1 MSPSPATA
9 PDPQLAAATQSFLC
23 DLMRFPSTP
32 GQEAAAMDYLRA
44 AVSNLGCEVTVC
56 PLSNAI
62 RQDRDYSD
70 PIPDIEYDGRY
81 CLRVRLPG
89 SGGGQCVLFNT
100 HIDVVPASEGMAEA
114 FTPRVEQGIVYGRGA
129 CDAKGQAACLY
140 ALLRALRHER
150 LAGDAIVHFV
160 VEEENGGNGSLA
172 MARRGERADAC
183 VVLEPTDGHLYTSVR
198 GAVWFRLVFRGKAG
212 HSGTAGATRS
222 ALLLARD
229 AMAVLESYHADLLR
243 ASRGLRLFD
252 GHPNPMPLTFGRL
265 QAGNWPAAAPSAATL
280 EGVLELLPNKS
291 KEQVMAEFRDRLLDA
306 GHFTPDNLDIHFMYR
321 HDSSVLDPDHALPLA
336 LLRAASTSGRPLTV
350 AGMPASCDAWFYN
363 NQLGIPTVVAG
374 PGSLKVAHSREEQIA
389 LADVLGFAAL
399 LGDFVR
405 DYCNRPKKEDAQ

>member
-1 MSPSPATA
+1 MSAAPNAT
-9 PDPQLAAATQSFLC
+9 PEPQLAAATQSFLC
-23 DLMRFPSTP
+23 DLIRFPSTS
-32 GQEAAAMDYLRA
+32 GQEAAAMDFLRA

-56 PLSNAI
+56 PLSNTL

-89 SGGGQCVLFNT
+89 SGGGRSVLFNT
-100 HIDVVPASEGMAEA
+100 HVDVVPASEGMEDA

-129 CDAKGQAACLY
+129 CDAKGQVACLY

-150 LAGDAIVHFV
+150 RAGDVIVHFV

-172 MARRGERADAC
+172 MARRGEEADAC
-183 VVLEPTDGHLYTSVR
+183 VVLEPTDGHLYASVR

-212 HSGTAGATRS
+212 HSGAASATRS

-229 AMAVLESYHADLLR
+229 AMASLEGYHADLLR
-243 ASRGLRLFD
+243 ASRGLPLFD
-252 GHPNPMPLTFGRL
+252 DHPNPMPLTFGRL
-265 QAGNWPAAAPSAATL
+265 QAGNWPAAAPNTAVL
-280 EGVLELLPNKS
+280 EGVLGLLPNKS
-291 KEQVMAEFRDRLLDA
+291 KEEVMAEFRDRLFGA
-306 GHFTPDNLDIHFMYR
+306 GHFTPDNLDVHFMYR
-321 HDSSVLDPDHALPLA
+321 HDSSVLDPDHELPRA
-336 LLRAASTSGRPLTV
+336 LLRAADAAGAPLAV

-363 NQLGIPTVVAG
+363 NKLSIPTVVAG

-389 LADVLGFAAL
+389 LAEVLGFASL

-405 DYCNRPKKEDAQ
+405 DYCNRPSQRKES

>member
-1 MSPSPATA
+1 MSSSPRQQ
-9 PDPQLAAATQSFLC
+9 PDQQLAAATQSFLC

-44 AVSNLGCEVTVC
+44 VISNLGCEVAIC
-56 PLSNAI
+56 PLANDL

-70 PIPDIEYDGRY
+70 PIPAIEYDGRY

-89 SGGGQCVLFNT
+89 SGGGRALLFNT
-100 HIDVVPASEGMAEA
+100 HIDVVPASEGMDEA

-129 CDAKGQAACLY
+129 CDAKGQVAVLY

-150 LAGDAIVHFV
+150 LAGDVIVHFV

-183 VVLEPTDGHLYTSVR
+183 VVLEPTDGQLYTSVR

-212 HSGTAGATRS
+212 HSGAAGATRS

-229 AMAVLESYHADLLR
+229 AMGVLEGYHADLLR
-243 ASRGLRLFD
+243 ASRGLPLFD

-265 QAGNWPAAAPSAATL
+265 QAGNWPAAAPSAAVL
-280 EGVLELLPNKS
+280 EGVLGLLPNKS
-291 KEQVMAEFRDRLLDA
+291 KEQVMAEFRERLLGA
-306 GHFTPDNLDIHFMYR
+306 GPFTPDNPDVHFMYR
-321 HDSSVLDPDHALPLA
+321 HDSSVLAPDHELPRA
-336 LLRAASTSGRPLTV
+336 LLRAAAAAGRPLTV

-389 LADVLGFAAL
+389 LADVLDFAGL
-399 LGDFVR
+399 LGDFAR
-405 DYCNRPKKEDAQ
+405 DYCNRPSKGDAS